1 MRRGSGEL
9 RPGLDLRELSIRLA
23 APVVV
28 YVVPGCAMMVVVP
41 VLDGSFVEGGLLWSS
56 MRST

>member
-23 APVVV
+23 VPWVV
-28 YVVPGCAMMVVVP
+28 YVVPGCAMMIVVP
-41 VLDGSFVEGGLLWSS
+41 MLDGSLVEGGLLWSR